1 MRTQGAWI
9 FGLGVRRRCWRGVR
23 SRRSTARSTTPSMM
37 SVSSTRRRRRPR
49 GRPSRRFKKAG
60 LGARV
65 TAALQA
71 ADVHGVRVD
80 AGPDGVTLVGRVAR
94 PADKARAVHIAQD
107 TLGPGKAVRS
117 RLTVGNP

>member
-1 MRTQGAWI
+1 M
-9 FGLGVRRRCWRGVR
+9 GVRLVLLAGCSQQTLNSAQHDAQHDVGVVNQAAQQA
-23 SRRSTARSTTPSMM
+23 AREAQPQL
-37 SVSSTRRRRRPR
+37 
-49 GRPSRRFKKAG
+49 KKAG

-80 AGPDGVTLVGRVAR
+80 AGPDGVTLVGHVAR
-94 PADKARAVHIAQD
+94 PADKARAVQIAHD